1 MYRYEYYGI
10 LVCRLRT
17 GSLIAW
23 IYYDTNKHFS
33 DWNQSQFQDTICQRA
48 KWIDRAE
55 IDLSNPST
63 T

>member
-1 MYRYEYYGI
+1 MNIMVSLYVR
-10 LVCRLRT
+10 
-17 GSLIAW
+17 SLIAW

-33 DWNQSQFQDTICQRA
+33 DWNHSQFQDTICQQA